1 VLLALGVAIR
11 RMTLSQSV
19 RKEKGDSLMRIADYV
34 ITAAVVAGLSGTAM
48 AQTPTSTQTPTNQP
62 TQTPVVAPTY
72 STPYENHWLASA
84 FVGTNFGSG
93 RSDTLLDV
101 FGDDSGASINFGG
114 EAAYLWGGFAGVE
127 GLVDFAPSFT
137 MDNLL
142 FQDSPTVNTYMING
156 ITTVPLGEDNQFLP
170 YVSGGIGAVQL
181 RSTIFTLA
189 TAVNPAI
196 ESATADGSRFGGN
209 FGGGVMGFSGRWGF
223 RGDIRYYKTSVDD
236 NVNVIDTPENIF
248 AQQVLSGLAFWKA
261 NVGVAFR
268 W

>member
-1 VLLALGVAIR
+1 
-11 RMTLSQSV
+11 
-19 RKEKGDSLMRIADYV
+19 MRFADYV

-48 AQTPTSTQTPTNQP
+48 AQTPTSTQTPTNPP
-62 TQTPVVAPTY
+62 TPVAVVAPT
-72 STPYENHWLASA
+72 SATAYENHWIASA

-93 RSDTLLDV
+93 RTNTLLDV
-101 FGDDSGASINFGG
+101 FGENSGTSINFGG
-114 EAAYLWGGFAGVE
+114 EAAYLWRGFVGAE
-127 GLVDFAPSFT
+127 GLVDFAPSFS

-142 FQDSPTVNTYMING
+142 FQDNPTVNTYMING
-156 ITTVPLGEDNQFLP
+156 IGAVPLGSENQFLP
-170 YVSGGIGAVQL
+170 YVSGGFGAVQL

-223 RGDIRYYKTSVDD
+223 RGDIRYYKTSVDN
-236 NVNVIDTPENIF
+236 NVNVIGTTPESIF
-248 AQQVLSGLAFWKA
+248 AQDVLSGLAFWKA

>member
-1 VLLALGVAIR
+1 
-11 RMTLSQSV
+11 
-19 RKEKGDSLMRIADYV
+19 MRIADYV

-62 TQTPVVAPTY
+62 SPVPVVAPTY

-93 RSDTLLDV
+93 RTDTLLDV
-101 FGDDSGASINFGG
+101 VGDNSGASINFGG

-127 GLVDFAPSFT
+127 GLVDFAPSFS
-137 MDNLL
+137 MDNLQ

-156 ITTVPLGEDNQFLP
+156 ISAVPLGENNQFLP
-170 YVSGGIGAVQL
+170 YLSGGVGAVQL

-189 TAVNPAI
+189 TAAVINPAPITTI
-196 ESATADGSRFGGN
+196 EAVSADGSRFGLN
-209 FGGGVMGFSGRWGF
+209 FGGGVLGFSGNWGF
-223 RGDIRYYKTSVDD
+223 RGDIRYYKTTVDN
-236 NVNVIDTPENIF
+236 NVNVLDTPENLF